1 MTVYADLCI
10 WAATAFATMAAG
22 KAIAAILGF
31 ASFALY
37 IASVFTGH
45 AVDAAKRSGSIAFGG
60 ILLISAL
67 ASLLLP
73 QPIHIIILSAGIFIL
88 SLYYYFNNSTATK

>member
-37 IASVFTGH
+37 IASVFTGR
-45 AVDAAKRSGSIAFGG
+45 AADAAKHNGSIAFGG

-73 QPIHIIILSAGIFIL
+73 QPIHIMILSAGIFIL